1 MGTPDDFAAAFP
13 APAARAYRVAFRILG
28 DRRDAE
34 DVVQETLARALVRWR
49 RVATYAEAWTAATS
63 SNLAIGIWRKRER
76 PARSLPRPSPP
87 TDEHLHDR
95 MELVRLLREL
105 PRRQRD
111 LVVLRYVAD
120 LSEADVAAAL
130 GCSVGSVKRHA
141 HRGLAA
147 LRVAIDTDGGTSC
160 STSSTIRSPR
170 HLTWTAFAMASSL
183 AQAACA
189 GVGVWPHNGDDRRG
203 SSGRRRAGAVAQR
216 AAAARARVRRPEHER
231 GNDGVHRRW

>member
-1 MGTPDDFAAAFP
+1 M
-13 APAARAYRVAFRILG
+13 
-28 DRRDAE
+28 RR
-34 DVVQETLARALVRWR
+34 TSCRRRWR
-49 RVATYAEAWTAATS
+49 GLSCGGAAWPPTRRRGRPPPRRT
-63 SNLAIGIWRKRER
+63 WRSASGASASDR
-76 PARSLPRPSPP
+76 PDRCLGPRPP

-95 MELVRLLREL
+95 LELVRLLREL

-111 LVVLRYVAD
+111 VVVLRYVAD